1 MWTKKSIL
9 LVGTAIL
16 LALTSITL
24 NNLQLL
30 TVACLILSLL
40 IVNIFSSRRIDIT
53 ARRQL
58 SNEKIFEEGEI
69 EVRLEVLNKGK
80 KTGFLEL
87 RDTVP
92 KQLMMK
98 DGSNYN
104 FISMQKDE
112 KMLLKYSVK
121 CPLTGLY
128 SIGPISLRPQD
139 VCSNFYRRI
148 DIDVKNPLSVYPRIE
163 DLKGITFRA
172 KSQKMYP
179 GAMPIRAPGPGSEF
193 FAIREYVPGDPFKD
207 INWKAYGR
215 THKLLVNE
223 HQREVVSDVTIIIDA
238 RENSAIGIESKSPLI
253 YSVRAAASLTSF
265 FLKRRDSVGLVVYND
280 NVKAI
285 KPGGGEKQ
293 LHEILTALSGA
304 QPRGNILLK
313 GVLDVFLP
321 YIPPRTPVLFI
332 STLEDDPTIPEAIS
346 HMRALGFEVTVLS
359 PSSIDFELAGRKE
372 KAEQQEKKVE
382 IDQTPYDILRVERSV
397 TISDIRGF
405 GATVV
410 DWKPTMSLMAAL
422 VESTVRS

>member
-24 NNLQLL
+24 NSLQLL
-30 TVACLILSLL
+30 TTSSLILALL
-40 IVNIFSSRRIDIT
+40 VVSIFSSRRVNIT

-69 EVRLEVLNKGK
+69 EIKLEVLNKGK

-87 RDTVP
+87 RDTIP
-92 KQLMMK
+92 KQLMIK

-104 FISMQKDE
+104 FINLQKNE
-112 KMLLKYSVK
+112 KMLLKYNVK

-148 DIDVKNPLSVYPRIE
+148 DIDIKNPLSVYPRIE
-163 DLKGITFRA
+163 DLKGITFRS

-179 GAMPIRAPGPGSEF
+179 GMMPIRAPGPGSEF

-215 THKLLVNE
+215 TGQLLVNE
-223 HQREVVSDVTIIIDA
+223 HQREVVSDVTIILDA
-238 RENSAIGIESKSPLI
+238 RESSAVGIESKCPLKFG
-253 YSVRAAASLTSF
+253 VRAAASLSSF

-280 NVKAI
+280 SVKTI
-285 KPGGGEKQ
+285 KPGSGERT
-293 LHEILTALSGA
+293 LYEILTALAGA
-304 QPRGNILLK
+304 QPQGNLLLK
-313 GVLDVFLP
+313 GVLEIFLP
-321 YIPPRTPVLFI
+321 YIPPRTPILLI
-332 STLEDDPTIPEAIS
+332 STLEGDPTIPEAIS
-346 HMRALGFEVTVLS
+346 HIRALGFDVTILS
-359 PSSIDFELAGRKE
+359 PSSVEFELSGRKE
-372 KAEQQEKKVE
+372 KAEQLGKKLE
-382 IDQTPYDILRVERSV
+382 IDQTPYDILKVERSV
-397 TISDIRGF
+397 VISDVRGF

-410 DWKPTMSLMAAL
+410 DWKPNMSLMTAL
-422 VESTVRS
+422 VESAMR